1 MCVLSHFSHVRLF
14 VTPWTVAHQAPLSM
28 GFSRQ
33 EYWSGLPCCP
43 PGDRPSPGIKPESLL
58 SPALANRFF
67 TTSAPCEAPIV
78 TVASL
83 YCGSYWPGDGPG
95 LLPALQFFQNSGTC
109 PLNSEKRM
117 KVENGRKCWERVRR
131 HSPALR
137 VSVGRGPWAP
147 NQPGSGHA
155 GLGEATECSPEGPL
169 WSPQRSYLP
178 RGSLE
183 TRLRPGAFIGPLSPS
198 VICRADLA
206 VPALIVRRRWGGVG
220 WGGVGRFSP
229 LFAFHLQVQG
239 LLCRGCFLSVPSP
252 PVPLPSSE
260 RSTESLKP
268 GLRDA
273 ACPGC

>member
-1 MCVLSHFSHVRLF
+1 
-14 VTPWTVAHQAPLSM
+14 M

-206 VPALIVRRRWGGVG
+206 VPALVVRRRWGGVG
-220 WGGVGRFSP
+220 WGG
-229 LFAFHLQVQG
+229 QVQPP
-239 LLCRGCFLSVPSP
+239 LCLPLAGSGFALQRVLPERPVSPSSP
-252 PVPLPSSE
+252 PQQRAINRVPKTRAE
-260 RSTESLKP
+260 RC
-268 GLRDA
+268 GLSRVLSGAD
-273 ACPGC
+273 GSFVL